1 MTVSLNR
8 LTGRWG
14 INTAENTAG
23 IFKLVPRREDGEE
36 IPRGWGGV
44 RGASCICTI
53 AVCKDGMSAKQNKL
67 INSYYTIVFD

>member
-36 IPRGWGGV
+36 SPRGWEGV
-44 RGASCICTI
+44 RGAS
-53 AVCKDGMSAKQNKL
+53 
-67 INSYYTIVFD
+67 